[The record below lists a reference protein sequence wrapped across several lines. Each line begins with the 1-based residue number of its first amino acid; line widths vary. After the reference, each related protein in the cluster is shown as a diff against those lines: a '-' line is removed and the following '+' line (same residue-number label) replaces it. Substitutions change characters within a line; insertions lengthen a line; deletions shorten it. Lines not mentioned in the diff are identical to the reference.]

1 MHRMSRDRIRGAGGF
16 TIIELIIVVVIMS
29 IVAAWALPKID
40 YRRYRADAAGRLV
53 RTLLQTSQRNAI
65 TRQSDV
71 IFSFDTVNSRIRMV
85 QDYNN
90 NDTLNVGDKI
100 DYRHLEE
107 GAKFATPTWTG
118 VNGTTPGAAVSGPAL
133 RTVSLLASTI
143 FHRDGS
149 ASSDVE
155 IYITMRDAV
164 PTEYRA
170 ITLIGSTGKTN
181 LFKWNGTAW
190 MAMTQ

>member
-1 MHRMSRDRIRGAGGF
+1 MTTVHRRSKGEPGGF
-16 TIIELIIVVVIMS
+16 TMIELIVVVVIMA

-40 YRRYRADAAGRLV
+40 YTRYRADAAGRLV

-71 IFSFDTVNSRIRMV
+71 IFSFDLTNNRIRMV

-90 NDTLNVGDKI
+90 NDTLNAGDRV
-100 DYRHLEE
+100 DYRRLDE

-118 VNGTTPGAAVSGPAL
+118 VNGTVPSASVSGPSL
-133 RTVSLLASTI
+133 RTVSALTSTI

-155 IYITMRDAV
+155 VYVTIRDAV
-164 PTEYRA
+164 QTEYRA
-170 ITLIGSTGKTN
+170 ITLIASTGKTN

-190 MAMTQ
+190 MQMTQ